1 MSKPAFVMRSSLRLT
16 GVSRTPAML
25 ACAAAAALLLAGCDP
40 AYNTRPGGYYG
51 GQSSGGYYGNQPGGG
66 GYDGGNRQCYQGC
79 GYVRDIRQVQL
90 GGNSNNAAIGTV
102 IGAVVGGLLG
112 NQVGK
117 GDGRKAATV
126 AGAVGGGFAGH
137 AIGSHSGSGDGWQVV
152 VQLQNGQ
159 YATVTQR
166 DPPQVRVGDY
176 AVIRGDQVYRY

>member
-1 MSKPAFVMRSSLRLT
+1 MQHTPSKRKRGAVHSALLL
-16 GVSRTPAML
+16 G
-25 ACAAAAALLLAGCDP
+25 CAIAGAVLLAGCEP

-51 GQSSGGYYGNQPGGG
+51 GQQPSGYYGNNRQPPQ
-66 GYDGGNRQCYQGC
+66 QCYQGC

-90 GGNSNNAAIGTV
+90 QGNDNSATLGTV

-117 GDGRKAATV
+117 GRGRTAATV
-126 AGAVGGGFAGH
+126 AGAVGGGVAGH
-137 AIGSHSGSGDGWQVV
+137 AIGERSSNNSGGGWQVV
-152 VQLQNGQ
+152 VQLANGQ

-176 AVIRGDQVYRY
+176 AVIRDNRVYRY

>member
-1 MSKPAFVMRSSLRLT
+1 MSRRSFVRYRRFTRSAL
-16 GVSRTPAML
+16 AL
-25 ACAAAAALLLAGCDP
+25 ACAACVAVLLAGCEP

-51 GQSSGGYYGNQPGGG
+51 GQPGGYYGGG
-66 GYDGGNRQCYQGC
+66 RQCYQGC

-90 GGNSNNAAIGTV
+90 GDNSNGAAIGTV

-117 GDGRKAATV
+117 GRGRTAATV

-137 AIGSHSGSGDGWQVV
+137 AIGERSGQGNYGWQVV

-166 DPPQVRVGDY
+166 SPPQVQVGDY
-176 AVIRGDQVYRY
+176 AVIRNNEVVRY

>member
-1 MSKPAFVMRSSLRLT
+1 MSRPLLVNLQRT
-16 GVSRTPAML
+16 SRVAVL
-25 ACAAAAALLLAGCDP
+25 VCVAAGGLLLAGCEP
-40 AYNTRPGGYYG
+40 GYNTRPGGYYG
-51 GQSSGGYYGNQPGGG
+51 GQPSGGYYGGGQ
-66 GYDGGNRQCYQGC
+66 NRQCYQGC
-79 GYVRDIRQVQL
+79 GYVRDIREVQL
-90 GGNSNNAAIGTV
+90 NGGNDNGAAIGTV

-137 AIGSHSGSGDGWQVV
+137 AIGSRSGSGRGWQVV

-166 DPPQVRVGDY
+166 NPPQVQVGDY
-176 AVIRGDQVYRY
+176 AMIRDNQVYRY